1 MEDST
6 SVAIVGGI
14 GAVIG
19 IGVALFAKPIAGWLA
34 ATLTPVKPVVAK
46 RHGSE
51 EESGVGSGMSSMIGP
66 GSTPPGWRDGANIF

>member
-1 MEDST
+1 MEDET

-19 IGVALFAKPIAGWLA
+19 IGVALFAKSMAGWLA
-34 ATLTPVKPVVAK
+34 ATLTPVKPVAK
-46 RHGSE
+46 RPGSE

-66 GSTPPGWRDGANIF
+66 GATPPGWRDGANIF